1 MEAEKIDTEQSPGLK
16 VGSLLKHLASFGHK
30 RHETKE
36 SLYKDYKEKADILT
50 QAIWKEMILVPPPNP
65 NNPPPVVCVM
75 SLRMFFAFI
84 NLDRMMDF
92 HLNWLNWCSHDSGG
106 APTIVTM
113 SRDTDDII
121 KKVRQIKDNPE
132 KWVSVTKVTKMR
144 MCLNQHYEKLMEMK
158 KYSKIYALYVM
169 FISFVQLTMSHNE
182 HIKELQNGVLC
193 SHQET
198 GNMRKTLS
206 ECQKDIDTG
215 VKERVT
221 FKAKKFERS

>member
-1 MEAEKIDTEQSPGLK
+1 MYFLCTRQGRMPIINTA
-16 VGSLLKHLASFGHK
+16 A
-30 RHETKE
+30 
-36 SLYKDYKEKADILT
+36 
-50 QAIWKEMILVPPPNP
+50 LV
-65 NNPPPVVCVM
+65 
-75 SLRMFFAFI
+75 
-84 NLDRMMDF
+84 
-92 HLNWLNWCSHDSGG
+92 W
-106 APTIVTM
+106 
-113 SRDTDDII
+113 RDTDDII